1 MHILLL
7 RSHNPFFESSASGNR
22 FAGIISG
29 LLKYNVRVT
38 LVVTGGYSNF
48 AEYKAKGRNF
58 VDSKFFVHYT
68 TITFNCN
75 IWFRRMN
82 KFLIG
87 KVLRKI
93 NQYRIKNYFKQD
105 YDYIWLT
112 NNIDILSAFNRYSKL
127 IKNNTIIELNE
138 FNDIYKSEGATDNKL
153 QLKYAIATEKTF
165 LQCISK
171 INYFAVMTNTLIG
184 YYRTMAKPEAKFLHL
199 PMTVDL
205 SRFQNINDTNKYKKP
220 YIAFTGTYTNVK
232 DGVDILI
239 KSFAKICSKYLDY
252 HLYLAGFYHYD
263 VLKQKELI
271 SQLGLNDRVTYLGML
286 DKEQIPEFVCNSDL
300 LVLSR
305 PDSHQARGGFPTKLG
320 EYLAT
325 GNPVCVTKVGE
336 ISDYLEDNVSAFMAA
351 PGDVDSFADAMDRA
365 LFDKE
370 KARRVGLN
378 GRKVAE
384 ENFSIDVQAK
394 RLVQFLKDNQNT
406 DY

>member
-1 MHILLL
+1 MNGQPFASQNLTICYTISVFNNNIWLRRINVILL
-7 RSHNPFFESSASGNR
+7 NKIICAINNR
-22 FAGIISG
+22 KI
-29 LLKYNVRVT
+29 
-38 LVVTGGYSNF
+38 
-48 AEYKAKGRNF
+48 GR
-58 VDSKFFVHYT
+58 Y
-68 TITFNCN
+68 
-75 IWFRRMN
+75 
-82 KFLIG
+82 LIG
-87 KVLRKI
+87 
-93 NQYRIKNYFKQD
+93 N

-112 NNIDILSAFNRYSKL
+112 NNIDILCAFNYYYKS
-127 IKNNTIIELNE
+127 IHCNTIIELNE
-138 FNDIYKSEGATDNKL
+138 FNDIYKAEGATSNIL
-153 QLKYAIATEKTF
+153 QQKRAIKSNQIF
-165 LQCISK
+165 MSVVDK
-171 INYFAVMTNTLIG
+171 IDYFAVMTNTLIG

-336 ISDYLEDNVSAFMAA
+336 ISDYLDDNVSAFMAA

-384 ENFSIDVQAK
+384 ENFSIDIQSK
-394 RLVQFLKDNQNT
+394 RLVQFLEDNLNT
-406 DY
+406 QAINRVFF